1 MAAILMITTIA
12 SAKANTD
19 KPIRFEQ
26 LPNIS
31 KEFIRKY
38 FNEKDISYAKV
49 DTDFFDKSYEVFF
62 VNGSKVEFD
71 KKGDWEEINC
81 LHNGIPAEIIPVQI
95 MKYIEKNHSN
105 LSIVKIERDSR
116 DYEIKFNNNL
126 EIKFD
131 LKFNVIEYD
140 H

>member
-1 MAAILMITTIA
+1 MAAILIVATID

-26 LPNIS
+26 LPNVS
-31 KEFIRKY
+31 KEFIRKF

-71 KKGDWEEINC
+71 KRGDWEEINC
-81 LHNGIPAEIIPVQI
+81 LNNGIPAEIIPVQI
-95 MKYIEKNHSN
+95 MKYIEKNHAD

-116 DYEIKFNNNL
+116 DYEVMLNNKL

-131 LKFNVIEYD
+131 LKFDVIEYD
-140 H
+140 N